1 MVGGRVVH
9 LQAFNVYVTQV
20 IRAVKEALCRGQVVA
35 TERAVS
41 VVHHVA
47 SAAIVHTAGIR
58 KVYLY
63 RDNVHGNGILAH
75 THFFLLKKRVGKQCV
90 RIGVIREQRNN
101 LLRLAEII
109 TGIFLATFG

>member
-9 LQAFNVYVTQV
+9 LQAFDVYVTQV
-20 IRAVKEALCRGQVVA
+20 ICAVKEALGRGQVVA
-35 TERAVS
+35 TERAVG

-58 KVYLY
+58 EVYLDGDDIH
-63 RDNVHGNGILAH
+63 RDGILAH
-75 THFFLLKKRVGKQCV
+75 THFFLLEKRVGKQCV
-90 RIGVIREQRNN
+90 RVGVIRKQRNN